1 MIYSL
6 RNYYEEAGISPVPEW
21 AGDAT
26 LQFYDKDTGGM
37 SPGRPRW
44 HQVTGLSLLLKNTR
58 SALFDDMGSGKT
70 LQMQAAALWYA
81 DAGNKVICVMPP
93 ILIQQFIESLH
104 ETFLGLPK
112 WLKIEAYRGTVAQR
126 NKLLARWEKSG
137 FPHIVVATY
146 EMFRKEACSFN
157 SKGYEVLIA
166 DECKL
171 LSNPNT
177 DTFLAVQTFLG
188 EYGERA
194 LILANG
200 TPAYNQL
207 VDLYGYIE
215 LLTPWAYRGIYDFYM
230 QHVDVEQISVSY
242 QDRNGETRSRSV
254 DKIVGYRDKEKLFK
268 NLYAQAR
275 RVETDEVQELPDL
288 NIVPLSVEMHEKHAA
303 AYKQFVD
310 ERLLVFSDN
319 SIVDGTNASA
329 LRQRCGKLIN
339 SPEDFQLKCEASNIL
354 MAEQLMESI
363 DVANNKVVVFAY
375 YRKTVEKLAER
386 WQKWKPAVIY
396 GGGNNNEGEK
406 NRFLNSPDCRVA
418 IINYESGGVG
428 LNLQK
433 DCHNIICVETIGVP
447 GAFMQAVKRVHRQG
461 QKHHVTVY
469 VLVAKGTLAVTQYR
483 NMADKKD
490 EIDQVVSKDKLR
502 EELFGELPRKAVDTL
517 AA

>member
-1 MIYSL
+1 M
-6 RNYYEEAGISPVPEW
+6 
-21 AGDAT
+21 
-26 LQFYDKDTGGM
+26 
-37 SPGRPRW
+37 
-44 HQVTGLSLLLKNTR
+44 
-58 SALFDDMGSGKT
+58 
-70 LQMQAAALWYA
+70 
-81 DAGNKVICVMPP
+81 
-93 ILIQQFIESLH
+93 
-104 ETFLGLPK
+104 
-112 WLKIEAYRGTVAQR
+112 
-126 NKLLARWEKSG
+126 
-137 FPHIVVATY
+137 
-146 EMFRKEACSFN
+146 
-157 SKGYEVLIA
+157 
-166 DECKL
+166 
-171 LSNPNT
+171 
-177 DTFLAVQTFLG
+177 
-188 EYGERA
+188 
-194 LILANG
+194 
-200 TPAYNQL
+200 
-207 VDLYGYIE
+207 
-215 LLTPWAYRGIYDFYM
+215 
-230 QHVDVEQISVSY
+230 
-242 QDRNGETRSRSV
+242 
-254 DKIVGYRDKEKLFK
+254 
-268 NLYAQAR
+268 
-275 RVETDEVQELPDL
+275 ETDEVQELPDL